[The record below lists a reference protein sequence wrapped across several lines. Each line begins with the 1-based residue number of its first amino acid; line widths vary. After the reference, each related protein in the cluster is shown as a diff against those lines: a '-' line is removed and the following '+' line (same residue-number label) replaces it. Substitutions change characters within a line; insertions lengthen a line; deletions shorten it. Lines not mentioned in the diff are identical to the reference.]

1 MNFWVQTYSQ
11 KTNALHPVSLAG
23 VMLMLLVILGS
34 LGHSATS
41 IAGTTVALR
50 ESYAGNLSF
59 ELTGGSFRTT
69 QNNNSACTF
78 GTSSSN
84 TLTTLPIGA
93 TILKAYLYWAA
104 SADVDGGGSIIEDTQ
119 VKLNGDDIFADI
131 GRSYTEDTG
140 SWQFFNSVA
149 DVTSHVSGN
158 GFFEV
163 TDLDMY
169 STTNHCNSQ
178 TMLGGWAL
186 LVIYEHVDEDFR
198 VLNLY
203 EGFESFQNRTFT
215 LIPDNFELPTNPSG
229 KHAHITW
236 EGDDTLGTDGE
247 YLEFEGVT
255 LSDANN
261 PTDNQFNSYSNVQG
275 GFTSY
280 GVDIDEYDISNELVA
295 GATQVTTKYS
305 AGQDLVLLSAE
316 IVSVSNI
323 PVADL
328 SVTTSDP
335 TGWLQ
340 GSTVT
345 KKYTISNNG
354 PNDIPIDS
362 VHFTASLPAG
372 VSFTGT
378 QGDSDWTCTPNPN
391 SGDTIS
397 CVFNT
402 KLRSGWSDY
411 LDLTFKVDD
420 GTAGNIL
427 DIDVSV
433 DHDLAPYNIFDN
445 QQTNNSYQFSVPIGS
460 VAVIDLSASSKV
472 HTNLS
477 GDLLLAGDTLRYTIT
492 LDDAS
497 NLPVTG
503 ITVTDKLPDNIS
515 AYNVISS
522 PVAAVFSTTGGS
534 DTGTL
539 TFNNITLTDTAPGD
553 TQEIIFEVTIDS
565 SAPRGSSLQ
574 NQATISQGASNW
586 LVDTG
591 DITVVEPDLS
601 PSTKTVS
608 DLNGGSLLPQE
619 TVRYTITLD
628 DSQDLELSGLQ
639 LTDHLPDYI
648 SSYTVSGLPA
658 GASDVGTSDGGNNG
672 TGLIDIRN
680 ITVPAGG
687 TVSIQIDA
695 VVDANAPDGTPM
707 KNTADLILGSQS
719 WQVTSADL
727 NVQLLISTP
736 ASGNKPLYLLN
747 NKLSRNLS
755 NTDYIVTGNDGVTS
769 TWTIESRLQSDLSL
783 NTGDIRLNLA
793 VEGHRTGNSTT
804 TLSPTLYYNDNQG
817 SGDVNIVSGVIPA
830 GSYKINTTSDKT
842 LNMNLATPVTIPAG
856 SSIYLKIDNSSSN
869 GNNSFGVIDIHSI
882 NGSFRSEVILNA
894 STVINVDSITIWD
907 APYGDMNG
915 TGDGKLLTDS
925 EYKGDLYVRAQISDP
940 FGAFDISAATITATK
955 PDGSQF
961 SFPVNSDMSQVDNPS
976 DDYSTNIKTF
986 EKHLDISSESNVEGV
1001 WIFTVTGYEGLETAP
1016 DQVTHDAA
1024 TSFLVKAVIN
1034 INLSPSTKLV
1044 YDVNGGLLQA
1054 GETIHYTFTIDEASD
1069 AALNGIQ
1076 ITDNLP
1082 ANIESFTLDT
1092 GSLPAGATDHSI
1104 VNGGTNGTGYID
1116 IQDINLAAGEV
1127 IEIHLDAVLK
1137 SDAPDGAS
1145 MLNTASFIFTPQD
1158 WLIKSNDLLV
1168 NTDTTVPA
1176 SGNKPLYLVGNTLTR
1191 QQPTSTG
1198 SVNIASG
1205 QTEVWAITPVL
1216 QSELI
1221 LNAGDLPL
1229 NLAIEGNQTNN
1240 SRTNVLTANLYYNDN
1255 IGGPDIGIVSG
1266 AFPSARYDN
1275 GVFYDFTLTMLLNAE
1290 TSIPAGSTV
1299 YLSINNT
1306 VDNANTNARH
1316 SVDIHRYNGG
1326 FYSAAV
1332 LNAKTVIN
1340 VDNIQVWNAPFLDNN
1355 ADFVDDS
1362 GATVVTSSFPDTT
1375 VSIRATISDPFG
1387 AFDITGATISYTN
1400 PVDSSVTADAPMTDL
1415 DDASDDFSSN
1425 SKIFESTFVLVEGDI
1440 DLINGNWD
1448 ISITGLEGVEGDVS
1462 HTKTTSFLVK
1472 PFLPT
1477 IALTKTI
1484 NVISDPIND
1493 TTNPKAI
1500 PGALISYTINA
1511 INTGRGKSDDNS
1523 IVLQDEIPVNSELF
1537 VGDLACTDR
1546 GPGSGIGPVCYQDT
1560 VAPNQS
1566 GLTYN
1571 YAGIISAIDDV
1582 SFSTDGIDF
1591 SYAPV
1596 DTGGFDS
1603 NIRYIRI
1610 TPAGFF
1616 NKVTI
1621 DGSGDPV
1628 NQPEFNFSY
1637 QIRLN

>member
-1 MNFWVQTYSQ
+1 M
-11 KTNALHPVSLAG
+11 
-23 VMLMLLVILGS
+23 GS
-34 LGHSATS
+34 LIHSATS
-41 IAGTTVALR
+41 FAGTTVALR

-69 QNNNSACTF
+69 QNNTSACTF

-104 SADVDGGGSIIEDTQ
+104 SADVDGGGTIIEDTT
-119 VKLNGDDIFADI
+119 VNFNGVDVLADA

-149 DVTSHVSGN
+149 DVTSRVSGN
-158 GFFEV
+158 GSFTV
-163 TDLDMY
+163 TGLDMH

-186 LVIYEHVDEDFR
+186 LVIYEHDDEDFR

-215 LIPDNFELPTNPSG
+215 LIPNNFELPTNPSG

-261 PTDNQFNSYSNVQG
+261 PIDNQFNSYSNVQG

-280 GVDIDEYDISNELVA
+280 GVDIDEYDISNQLVA

-305 AGQDLVLLSAE
+305 AGQDLVILSAE

-328 SVTTSDP
+328 SVTTSNP

-340 GSTVT
+340 DSTVT

-354 PNDIPIDS
+354 PNDIPTDS
-362 VHFTASLPAG
+362 VRFTASLPAG
-372 VSFTGT
+372 VNFTGI

-391 SGDTIS
+391 TEKNIS
-397 CVFNT
+397 CIFNS

-411 LDLTFKVDD
+411 LDLTFKVDN
-420 GTAGNIL
+420 GIAGSSL
-427 DIDVSV
+427 DINVAV
-433 DHDLAPYNIFDN
+433 EHDLAPYNIFDN
-445 QQTNNSYQFSVPIGS
+445 QQANNEYLFTVPIGS
-460 VAVIDLSASSKV
+460 VAVIDLSASSKIF
-472 HTNLS
+472 TNLS
-477 GDLLLAGDTLRYTIT
+477 GDLLLADDTLRYEITI
-492 LDDAS
+492 DDAS
-497 NLPVTG
+497 DLSVSN
-503 ITVTDKLPDNIS
+503 IKVTDDLPANIS
-515 AYNVISS
+515 AYRVTSS
-522 PVAAVFSTTGGS
+522 PVPPTFSAGGING
-534 DTGTL
+534 TGTL
-539 TFNNITLTDTAPGD
+539 TFDNISLTAGSPGA
-553 TQEIIFEVTIDS
+553 TEQIIIEVDINS
-565 SAPRGSSLQ
+565 SAPRGASLQ
-574 NQATISQGASNW
+574 NKATITQGANSW

-601 PSTKTVS
+601 LSTKTAS

-619 TVRYTITLD
+619 TVRYIITLD

-658 GASDVGTSDGGNNG
+658 GASDIGTSDGGNNG

-727 NVQLLISTP
+727 NVKLLISTP
-736 ASGNKPLYLLN
+736 ANGNKPLYLLN

-755 NTDYIVTGNDGVTS
+755 STDYVVTGNHGVTS

-793 VEGHRTGNSTT
+793 VEGHRTGNVTT
-804 TLSPTLYYNDNQG
+804 TLSPSLYYNDNQG
-817 SGDVNIVSGVIPA
+817 SGNIDIVSGVIPA
-830 GSYKINTTSDKT
+830 GSYKVNTTSDKT
-842 LNMNLATPVTIPAG
+842 LDMNLSSPVTIPAG
-856 SSIYLKIDNSSSN
+856 SSIYLKIDNSASN
-869 GNNSFGVIDIHSI
+869 NSNNSFAQIDIHSI
-882 NGSFRSEVILNA
+882 NGSFRSEIILNA
-894 STVINVDSITIWD
+894 STVINVDSITVWD
-907 APYGDMNG
+907 APFGDMNG

-961 SFPVNSDMSQVDNPS
+961 SFPVNNAMSQVDNPS
-976 DDYSTNIKTF
+976 NDYSTSSKIY

-1001 WIFTVTGYEGLETAP
+1001 WVFTITGYEGLETAP

-1076 ITDNLP
+1076 IIDNLP
-1082 ANIESFTLDT
+1082 ANIESFTL
-1092 GSLPAGATDHSI
+1092 GALPAGATDHSI
-1104 VNGGTNGTGYID
+1104 INGGTNGTGYID
-1116 IQDINLAAGEV
+1116 IQGINLGAAET

-1137 SDAPDGAS
+1137 NDAPDGAS
-1145 MLNTASFIFTPQD
+1145 LLNTASFVLSPQD
-1158 WLIKSNDLLV
+1158 WLIKSNELLV
-1168 NTDTTVPA
+1168 NTDSTVPA
-1176 SGNKPLYLVGNTLTR
+1176 SGNKPLYLVSNSLTR
-1191 QQPTSTG
+1191 LQPTSPDTN
-1198 SVNIASG
+1198 SINIASG
-1205 QTEVWAITPVL
+1205 QTETWAIAPTL

-1221 LNAGDLPL
+1221 LNSGDLPL
-1229 NLAIEGNQTNN
+1229 NLIIGGNQTNN

-1255 IGGPDIGIVSG
+1255 IGGPNIGIVSG
-1266 AFPSARYDN
+1266 SFPSVKYNN
-1275 GVFYDFTLTMLLNAE
+1275 GEYYDFTLTMILNAE
-1290 TSIPAGSTV
+1290 TSIPTGSSI

-1306 VDNANTNARH
+1306 VDNNNTNARH
-1316 SVDIHRYNGG
+1316 SVDIYHSHSNFVD

-1340 VDNIQVWNAPFLDNN
+1340 VDTIKVWSEPFSDTTLP
-1355 ADFVDDS
+1355 ADYVDDS
-1362 GATVVTSSFPDTT
+1362 AATIITSSFPDTT
-1375 VSIRATISDPFG
+1375 ISIRATISDPFG

-1400 PVDSSVTADAPMTDL
+1400 PNDGSVSPDAAMVAIDDSTD
-1415 DDASDDFSSN
+1415 DQNTN
-1425 SKIFESTFVLVEGDI
+1425 SKIFEATVFLDEALI
-1440 DLINGNWD
+1440 DALKGNWS
-1448 ISITGLEGVEGDVS
+1448 ISITGIEGLEDDVN
-1462 HTKTTSFLVK
+1462 HTKVTSFLVK
-1472 PFLPT
+1472 PFLPN
-1477 IALTKTI
+1477 IALSKTI
-1484 NVISDPIND
+1484 NVVSDPIND

-1500 PGALISYTINA
+1500 PGSILTYTINA
-1511 INTGRGKSDDNS
+1511 INSGRGKSDDSS

-1537 VGDLACTDR
+1537 IGDLTCTPD
-1546 GPGSGIGPVCYQDT
+1546 SSVTKLGPVCYQD
-1560 VAPNQS
+1560 AADPNGS

-1571 YAGIISAIDDV
+1571 FVGTIDATDHLW
-1582 SFSTDGIDF
+1582 FSVDGTDF
-1591 SYAPV
+1591 NYEPV
-1596 DTGGFDS
+1596 DTGGYDAA
-1603 NIRYIRI
+1603 IRFIRI
-1610 TPAGFF
+1610 TPAGIY

-1621 DGSGDPV
+1621 DGSGDPT
-1628 NQPEFNFSY
+1628 NQPEFNFTY